1 MQLSNAGG
9 RLIIASDGVWD
20 ALTSDKAAKCCRGL
34 LQPDVAAKHIVKVRT
49 DFGGKHQPNL
59 HRLSDQLLEF
69 QGYVYA
75 EYTTECLLI
84 RTTHLLKK
92 YCS

>member
-1 MQLSNAGG
+1 VQLSNAGG

-49 DFGGKHQPNL
+49 DFSGKHQPKFN
-59 HRLSDQLLEF
+59 RLSDQLLEF

-75 EYTTECLLI
+75 AYTTECLLKI
-84 RTTHLLKK
+84 TVHLLKE
-92 YCS
+92 YWS